1 MAYSDKRELLARDK
15 KIKNLRIVIGVLVL
29 VLLYGLMGRMDRAAQ
44 VEHMRFENPIKTQ
57 KLAGGVRI

>member
-44 VEHMRFENPIKTQ
+44 VKHMRFENPIKTQ
-57 KLAGGVRI
+57 KLASVVRI